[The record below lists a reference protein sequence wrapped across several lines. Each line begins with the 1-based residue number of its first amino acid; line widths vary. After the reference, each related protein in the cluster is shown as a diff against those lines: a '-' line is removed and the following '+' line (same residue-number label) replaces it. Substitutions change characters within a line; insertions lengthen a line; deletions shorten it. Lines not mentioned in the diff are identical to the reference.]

1 MERLK
6 RTGETFL
13 IPFENIIVD
22 ENINGGRLIFEGIE
36 ELAASIKEAGL
47 KVPVLVQKL
56 RNEEKY
62 VLVQGKSRYKA
73 IQLLIERK
81 ETLQSNSVAY

>member
-62 VLVQGKSRYKA
+62 VLVQGKRRYKA